1 MASNVNPTVRRRRLG
16 QELRRLRELKGMT
29 AEEVAERLLVSQSKI
44 SRLENGRRSISQRDV
59 RDLCGVYE
67 VEDHRIVDS
76 LMQMAKDSR
85 QQGWWHAFGD
95 IPYSVY
101 IGLETDAASLR
112 VYDPQVVPG
121 LLQTPQ
127 YAEALIAGALPET
140 VPADVEKRVNVRLR
154 RQERVKATE
163 NPLRLWVVIDEA
175 ALRRTIGGKQLMID
189 QLESL
194 IDQSRLPHVTVQ
206 VLPFSMGAHPGINGQ
221 YAILEFPDASDS
233 SVVYIEGVTSDLYL
247 EKANDVQKYSVM
259 YEHSAGAGPECGPD
273 PGIHHRDRQGVRR
286 WNGLLSAG
294 IGRLGAE
301 ARHGTPRAHRGGRPS
316 RNMPSGRVNG
326 RPAARRLRVASITP
340 TENAGRERPTR
351 ENRSE
356 HGNSS
361 GRHGHLDQVLVL
373 HRKRRMR

>member
-112 VYDPQVVPG
+112 VYEPQVVPG
-121 LLQTPQ
+121 LLQTRQ
-127 YAEALIAGALPET
+127 YAEALIAGALPESGT
-140 VPADVEKRVNVRLR
+140 TDVEKRVSVRVR
-154 RQERVKATE
+154 RQERLKDAE
-163 NPLRLWVVIDEA
+163 HPLRLWVVIDEA
-175 ALRRTIGGKQLMID
+175 ALRRLVGDKQLMRE
-189 QLESL
+189 QLEHLVELS
-194 IDQSRLPHVTVQ
+194 QLPHVTVQ
-206 VLPFSMGAHPGINGQ
+206 VLPFEMGAHPGINGQ
-221 YAILEFPDASDS
+221 YAILEFPDTSDS

-259 YEHSAGAGPECGPD
+259 YEHLRAQALNVD
-273 PGIHHRDRQGVRR
+273 HTRQFIADIVKDY
-286 WNGLLSAG
+286 
-294 IGRLGAE
+294 
-301 ARHGTPRAHRGGRPS
+301 AR
-316 RNMPSGRVNG
+316 
-326 RPAARRLRVASITP
+326 
-340 TENAGRERPTR
+340 
-351 ENRSE
+351 
-356 HGNSS
+356 
-361 GRHGHLDQVLVL
+361 
-373 HRKRRMR
+373 

>member
-67 VEDHRIVDS
+67 VEDHRIVES

-85 QQGWWHAFGD
+85 QQGWWHSFGD

-121 LLQTPQ
+121 LLQTRQ

-140 VPADVEKRVNVRLR
+140 AAADVEKRVQVRLR
-154 RQERVKATE
+154 RQERITAPE
-163 NPLRLWVVIDEA
+163 SPLRLWTVMDES
-175 ALRRTIGGKQLMID
+175 ALRRVVGNRSLMRD
-189 QLESL
+189 QLEHL
-194 IDQSRLPHVTVQ
+194 VEQSQLPHVTVQ
-206 VLPFSMGAHPGINGQ
+206 VIPFEMGAHPGLNGQ
-221 YAILEFPDASDS
+221 YAILEFPDAADS

-259 YEHSAGAGPECGPD
+259 YEHLRAQALNPD
-273 PGIHHRDRQGVRR
+273 QSRQFI
-286 WNGLLSAG
+286 AD
-294 IGRLGAE
+294 IAKE
-301 ARHGTPRAHRGGRPS
+301 YAR
-316 RNMPSGRVNG
+316 
-326 RPAARRLRVASITP
+326 
-340 TENAGRERPTR
+340 
-351 ENRSE
+351 
-356 HGNSS
+356 
-361 GRHGHLDQVLVL
+361 
-373 HRKRRMR
+373 

>member
-85 QQGWWHAFGD
+85 QQGWWHSFGD

-121 LLQTPQ
+121 LLQTRQ
-127 YAEALIAGALPET
+127 YAEALISGALPET
-140 VPADVEKRVNVRLR
+140 AAADVEKRVQVRLR
-154 RQERVKATE
+154 RQERITAPE
-163 NPLRLWVVIDEA
+163 NPLRLWTVMDEA
-175 ALRRTIGGKQLMID
+175 ALRRLVGNKSLMRD
-189 QLESL
+189 QLEHL
-194 IDQSRLPHVTVQ
+194 VEQSQLPHVTVQ
-206 VLPFSMGAHPGINGQ
+206 VIPFDMGAHPGLNGQ
-221 YAILEFPDASDS
+221 YAILEFPDAADS

-247 EKANDVQKYSVM
+247 EKPNDVQKYSVM
-259 YEHSAGAGPECGPD
+259 YEHLRAQALNPD
-273 PGIHHRDRQGVRR
+273 QSRQFI
-286 WNGLLSAG
+286 AD
-294 IGRLGAE
+294 AAKE
-301 ARHGTPRAHRGGRPS
+301 YAR
-316 RNMPSGRVNG
+316 
-326 RPAARRLRVASITP
+326 
-340 TENAGRERPTR
+340 
-351 ENRSE
+351 
-356 HGNSS
+356 
-361 GRHGHLDQVLVL
+361 
-373 HRKRRMR
+373 

>member
-59 RDLCGVYE
+59 RDLCSVYE

-85 QQGWWHAFGD
+85 QQGWWHSFGD

-121 LLQTPQ
+121 LLQTRQ

-140 VPADVEKRVNVRLR
+140 APADVEKRVQVRMR
-154 RQERVKATE
+154 RQERITAPE
-163 NPLRLWVVIDEA
+163 NPLRLWTVLDEA
-175 ALRRTIGGKQLMID
+175 ALRRVVGTKALMRE
-189 QLESL
+189 QLEHL
-194 IDQSRLPHVTVQ
+194 VEQSQLPHVTVQ
-206 VLPFSMGAHPGINGQ
+206 VIPFDMGAHPGLNGQ
-221 YAILEFPDASDS
+221 YAILEFPDAADS

-259 YEHSAGAGPECGPD
+259 YEHLRAQALNVEQS
-273 PGIHHRDRQGVRR
+273 RQFI
-286 WNGLLSAG
+286 AD
-294 IGRLGAE
+294 IAKE
-301 ARHGTPRAHRGGRPS
+301 YAR
-316 RNMPSGRVNG
+316 
-326 RPAARRLRVASITP
+326 
-340 TENAGRERPTR
+340 
-351 ENRSE
+351 
-356 HGNSS
+356 
-361 GRHGHLDQVLVL
+361 
-373 HRKRRMR
+373 

>member
-1 MASNVNPTVRRRRLG
+1 LG

-112 VYDPQVVPG
+112 VYEPQVVPG
-121 LLQTPQ
+121 LLQTRQ
-127 YAEALIAGALPET
+127 YAEALISGALPESGT
-140 VPADVEKRVNVRLR
+140 TDIEKRVSVRLR
-154 RQERVKATE
+154 RQERIRDAE
-163 NPLRLWVVIDEA
+163 HPLRMWAVIDEA
-175 ALRRTIGGKQLMID
+175 ALRRQVGGRHLMRE
-189 QLESL
+189 QLEHLVELS
-194 IDQSRLPHVTVQ
+194 QQPHVTVQ
-206 VLPFSMGAHPGINGQ
+206 VLPFEMGAHPGVNGQ
-221 YAILEFPDASDS
+221 YAILEFPDTSDS

-259 YEHSAGAGPECGPD
+259 YEHLRAQALNVEQT
-273 PGIHHRDRQGVRR
+273 RQF
-286 WNGLLSAG
+286 
-294 IGRLGAE
+294 I
-301 ARHGTPRAHRGGRPS
+301 
-316 RNMPSGRVNG
+316 
-326 RPAARRLRVASITP
+326 ASIAKEY
-340 TENAGRERPTR
+340 TEGDAA
-351 ENRSE
+351 
-356 HGNSS
+356 
-361 GRHGHLDQVLVL
+361 
-373 HRKRRMR
+373 

>member
-112 VYDPQVVPG
+112 VYESQIVPG
-121 LLQTPQ
+121 LLQTRP
-127 YAEALIAGALPET
+127 YAEALIQGALPET
-140 VPADVEKRVNVRLR
+140 STTDVDKRVQVRLR
-154 RQERVKATE
+154 RQERISTEE
-163 NPLRLWVVIDEA
+163 NPLRLWAVLDEA
-175 ALRRTIGGKQLMID
+175 ALHRIVGNRQVMRE
-189 QLESL
+189 QLEHLAEMS
-194 IDQSRLPHVTVQ
+194 QLPHITVQ
-206 VLPFSMGAHPGINGQ
+206 VLPYEVGAHPGLNGQ
-221 YAILEFPDASDS
+221 YAILEFPDAADS

-247 EKANDVQKYSVM
+247 EKAADVQKYSVM
-259 YEHSAGAGPECGPD
+259 YEHLRAQALNVDQS
-273 PGIHHRDRQGVRR
+273 RQFI
-286 WNGLLSAG
+286 SDIAK
-294 IGRLGAE
+294 E
-301 ARHGTPRAHRGGRPS
+301 YAR
-316 RNMPSGRVNG
+316 
-326 RPAARRLRVASITP
+326 
-340 TENAGRERPTR
+340 
-351 ENRSE
+351 
-356 HGNSS
+356 
-361 GRHGHLDQVLVL
+361 
-373 HRKRRMR
+373 

>member
-1 MASNVNPTVRRRRLG
+1 VASNVNPTVRRRRLG

-85 QQGWWHAFGD
+85 QQGWWHSFGD

-121 LLQTPQ
+121 LLQTRQ

-140 VPADVEKRVNVRLR
+140 AQADIDKRVQVRMR
-154 RQERVKATE
+154 RQERISAAE
-163 NPLRLWVVIDEA
+163 NPLRLWTVLDEA
-175 ALRRTIGGKQLMID
+175 ALRRIVGNRTLMRD
-189 QLESL
+189 QLEHL
-194 IDQSRLPHVTVQ
+194 VEQSRLPHVTVQ
-206 VLPFSMGAHPGINGQ
+206 VIPFDMGAHPGLNGQ
-221 YAILEFPDASDS
+221 YAILEFPDAADS

-259 YEHSAGAGPECGPD
+259 YEHLRAQALNVEQS
-273 PGIHHRDRQGVRR
+273 RQRI
-286 WNGLLSAG
+286 AA
-294 IGRLGAE
+294 IAE
-301 ARHGTPRAHRGGRPS
+301 EYAH
-316 RNMPSGRVNG
+316 
-326 RPAARRLRVASITP
+326 
-340 TENAGRERPTR
+340 
-351 ENRSE
+351 
-356 HGNSS
+356 
-361 GRHGHLDQVLVL
+361 
-373 HRKRRMR
+373 

>member
-85 QQGWWHAFGD
+85 QQGWWHSFGD

-121 LLQTPQ
+121 LLQTRP
-127 YAEALIAGALPET
+127 YAEALITGALPET
-140 VPADVEKRVNVRLR
+140 TPTDIEKRVQVRLR
-154 RQERVKATE
+154 RQERIAAPD
-163 NPLRLWVVIDEA
+163 NPLRLWTVLDEA
-175 ALRRTIGGKQLMID
+175 ALRRVVGNQQIMRD
-189 QLESL
+189 QLEYL
-194 IDQSRLPHVTVQ
+194 VEQSQLPHVTVQ
-206 VLPFSMGAHPGINGQ
+206 VIPFEMGAHPGLNGQ
-221 YAILEFPDASDS
+221 YAILEFPDAADS

-247 EKANDVQKYSVM
+247 EKANDVQQYSVM
-259 YEHSAGAGPECGPD
+259 YEHLRAQALNVD
-273 PGIHHRDRQGVRR
+273 QTRQ
-286 WNGLLSAG
+286 LIAD
-294 IGRLGAE
+294 IAKDY
-301 ARHGTPRAHRGGRPS
+301 AR
-316 RNMPSGRVNG
+316 
-326 RPAARRLRVASITP
+326 
-340 TENAGRERPTR
+340 
-351 ENRSE
+351 
-356 HGNSS
+356 
-361 GRHGHLDQVLVL
+361 
-373 HRKRRMR
+373 

>member
-1 MASNVNPTVRRRRLG
+1 VASNVNPTVRRRRLG

-85 QQGWWHAFGD
+85 QQGWWHSFGD

-121 LLQTPQ
+121 LLQTRP

-140 VPADVEKRVNVRLR
+140 ASGDSDKRVQVRLR
-154 RQERVKATE
+154 RQERISAPE
-163 NPLRLWVVIDEA
+163 NPLRLWTVLDEA
-175 ALRRTIGGKQLMID
+175 ALRRVVGNRSLMRD
-189 QLESL
+189 QLEHL
-194 IDQSRLPHVTVQ
+194 VEQSQLPHVTVQ
-206 VLPFSMGAHPGINGQ
+206 VIPFDMGAHPGLNGQ
-221 YAILEFPDASDS
+221 YAILEFPDAADS

-259 YEHSAGAGPECGPD
+259 YEHLRAQALNVEQS
-273 PGIHHRDRQGVRR
+273 RQFI
-286 WNGLLSAG
+286 AD
-294 IGRLGAE
+294 IAKE
-301 ARHGTPRAHRGGRPS
+301 YAR
-316 RNMPSGRVNG
+316 
-326 RPAARRLRVASITP
+326 
-340 TENAGRERPTR
+340 
-351 ENRSE
+351 
-356 HGNSS
+356 
-361 GRHGHLDQVLVL
+361 
-373 HRKRRMR
+373 

>member
-1 MASNVNPTVRRRRLG
+1 VASNVNPTVRRRRLG

-67 VEDHRIVDS
+67 VDDHRIVDS

-85 QQGWWHAFGD
+85 QQGWWHSFGD

-121 LLQTPQ
+121 LLQTRP

-140 VPADVEKRVNVRLR
+140 APGDIDKRVQVRLK
-154 RQERVKATE
+154 RQERISAPD
-163 NPLRLWVVIDEA
+163 NPLRLWTVLDEA
-175 ALRRTIGGKQLMID
+175 ALRRAVGNRSLMRD
-189 QLESL
+189 QLEHL
-194 IDQSRLPHVTVQ
+194 VEQSQLPHVTVQ
-206 VLPFSMGAHPGINGQ
+206 VIPFDMGAHPGLNGQ
-221 YAILEFPDASDS
+221 YAILEFPDAADS

-259 YEHSAGAGPECGPD
+259 YEHLRAQALNVEQS
-273 PGIHHRDRQGVRR
+273 RQFI
-286 WNGLLSAG
+286 AD
-294 IGRLGAE
+294 IAKE
-301 ARHGTPRAHRGGRPS
+301 YAR
-316 RNMPSGRVNG
+316 
-326 RPAARRLRVASITP
+326 
-340 TENAGRERPTR
+340 
-351 ENRSE
+351 
-356 HGNSS
+356 
-361 GRHGHLDQVLVL
+361 
-373 HRKRRMR
+373 

>member
-67 VEDHRIVDS
+67 VEDQRVVDS

-95 IPYSVY
+95 VPYSVY

-121 LLQTPQ
+121 LLQTRP
-127 YAEALIAGALPET
+127 YAEALISGALPET
-140 VPADVEKRVNVRLR
+140 TPADIEKRVQVRLR
-154 RQERVKATE
+154 RQERISAPE
-163 NPLRLWVVIDEA
+163 SPLRLWTVLDES
-175 ALRRTIGGKQLMID
+175 ALRRVVGNRSLMRE
-189 QLESL
+189 QLEHL
-194 IDQSRLPHVTVQ
+194 VEQSQLPHVTVQ
-206 VLPFSMGAHPGINGQ
+206 VIPFDMGAHPGLNGQ

-247 EKANDVQKYSVM
+247 EKPADVQKYSVM
-259 YEHSAGAGPECGPD
+259 YEHLRAQALNVEQS
-273 PGIHHRDRQGVRR
+273 RQLIADIAKDYAQLR
-286 WNGLLSAG
+286 
-294 IGRLGAE
+294 
-301 ARHGTPRAHRGGRPS
+301 PR
-316 RNMPSGRVNG
+316 
-326 RPAARRLRVASITP
+326 
-340 TENAGRERPTR
+340 
-351 ENRSE
+351 
-356 HGNSS
+356 
-361 GRHGHLDQVLVL
+361 
-373 HRKRRMR
+373 

>member
-67 VEDHRIVDS
+67 VEDHRVVES

-85 QQGWWHAFGD
+85 QQGWWHSFGD

-112 VYDPQVVPG
+112 IYDPQVVPG
-121 LLQTPQ
+121 LLQTRQ

-140 VPADVEKRVNVRLR
+140 APADVEKRVQVRMR
-154 RQERVKATE
+154 RQERISAAE
-163 NPLRLWVVIDEA
+163 NPLRLWTVLDEA
-175 ALRRTIGGKQLMID
+175 ALRRAVGNRSLMRD
-189 QLESL
+189 QLEHL
-194 IDQSRLPHVTVQ
+194 VEQSRLPHVTVQ
-206 VLPFSMGAHPGINGQ
+206 VIPFDMGAHPGLNGQ
-221 YAILEFPDASDS
+221 YAILEFPDTADS

-259 YEHSAGAGPECGPD
+259 YEHLRAQALNVEQS
-273 PGIHHRDRQGVRR
+273 RQF
-286 WNGLLSAG
+286 
-294 IGRLGAE
+294 IAE
-301 ARHGTPRAHRGGRPS
+301 IAKDY
-316 RNMPSGRVNG
+316 
-326 RPAARRLRVASITP
+326 
-340 TENAGRERPTR
+340 ER
-351 ENRSE
+351 
-356 HGNSS
+356 
-361 GRHGHLDQVLVL
+361 
-373 HRKRRMR
+373 